1 MKCSAEV
8 KKVAGNGSEKVK
20 AYAQVTID
28 DCFVIKNI
36 RVLEGKNGL
45 FVSMPSY
52 KTKKVDETG
61 NVIWQDYA
69 YPITKEARAQIV
81 DLVLRSYE
89 SGKEESAGT
98 AGELGFEAEIYKNT
112 DEESNCKAFVS
123 CVLGGCVAVRGIKIM
138 QGKEGNFLV
147 MPSVASGK
155 VNSEGY
161 PIYREIAH
169 PITKEFRARLY
180 ETILNGLA

>member
-8 KKVAGNGSEKVK
+8 KKVVGSDKVK
-20 AYAQVTID
+20 GYAQVTID

-69 YPITKEARAQIV
+69 YPITKESREQIV
-81 DLVLRSYE
+81 TLILRSFE
-89 SGKEESAGT
+89 SGKEENVGT
-98 AGELGFEAEIYKNT
+98 AGELGFEASIYKNT
-112 DEESNCKAFVS
+112 DEESSCVAFVS
-123 CVLGGCVAVRGIKIM
+123 CTLGGAVAVRGIKIM
-138 QGKEGNFLV
+138 KGKEGNFLV

-155 VNSEGY
+155 VNAEGY

-169 PITKEFRARLY
+169 PITKEFRAKLY
-180 ETILNGLA
+180 DTILSGLA